1 MGADRSKKSKS
12 DDTPFALKSD
22 RKILIVDDDPLV
34 TLALKKFIQKKGFEV
49 LTANTGKKA
58 LDKIEAEEPHIV
70 LLDLRLPDS
79 LDGLAVLGMIKKTRP
94 EITVVMISGQ
104 TEIHGAVEAMKL
116 GAVDYLEK
124 PIDFE
129 RLEEVLASVTE
140 ETPVS
145 VEPDSVLAGMV
156 YASGKMK
163 QVTEI
168 MKRLAAKSD
177 ITVLVLGETGTGKN
191 FFCKKLHALSPRKN
205 GTYVQIGCSNI
216 PGHLIESELFG
227 YEKGAFTDAKDSKMG
242 LVEVADGGT
251 LLLDE
256 IGEMPYEFQ
265 SKILNL
271 LEEKRFRR
279 IGALHD
285 TAVDVRILAATNRD
299 LQKEVQ
305 EKKFRLDLYYRLNV
319 ATIELPPLR
328 ERVEDIPRLV
338 NDFLESFCDKY
349 ECSKKTISP
358 EGMNLLQQYKWPGNI
373 RELKNLI
380 EKMIVLSE
388 NDRIGCEEISANL
401 LVQQQ
406 RQEDPKERNSF
417 EAELTN
423 GLSLASME
431 EEYIKSA
438 LKLADGNQ
446 TKAAEFLCISR
457 DTLRYRLKKLGI
469 A

>member
-1 MGADRSKKSKS
+1 MGADRPIKSKS
-12 DDTPFALKSD
+12 SDAPSAIKSD
-22 RKILIVDDDPLV
+22 KKILIVDDDPLV
-34 TLALKKFIQKKGFEV
+34 TLALKKFIQKKGFDV

-58 LDKIEAEEPHIV
+58 LDKIEAEDPDIV

-79 LDGLAVLGMIKKTRP
+79 LDGIAVLGMIKKTRP
-94 EITVVMISGQ
+94 EIAVVMISGQ

-129 RLEEVLASVTE
+129 RLEDVLALVTKE
-140 ETPVS
+140 APAS
-145 VEPDSVLAGMV
+145 AKPDSVLSDMV
-156 YASGKMK
+156 YASSKMK
-163 QVTEI
+163 QITEI
-168 MKRLAAKSD
+168 MKRLAVKSD
-177 ITVLVLGETGTGKN
+177 ITILILGETGTGKN
-191 FFCKKLHALSPRKN
+191 FLCKKIHELSPRKKA
-205 GTYVQIGCSNI
+205 TYVQIGCSNI

-227 YEKGAFTDAKDSKMG
+227 YERGAFTDAKDSKKG
-242 LVEVADGGT
+242 LAEVADGGT

-285 TAVDVRILAATNRD
+285 TNVDIRILAATNRD
-299 LQKEVQ
+299 LQEQVQ

-328 ERVEDIPRLV
+328 ERLEDIPLLV
-338 NDFLESFCDKY
+338 SDFMKRFCKKY
-349 ECSKKTISP
+349 ECKKKTITAD
-358 EGMNLLQQYKWPGNI
+358 GMSMLQKYNWPGNI

-380 EKMIVLSE
+380 EKLIVLSE
-388 NDRIGCEEISANL
+388 SEKIGAEEISANL
-401 LVQQQ
+401 LIQQN
-406 RQEDPKERNSF
+406 RQEESEERNSF
-417 EAELTN
+417 EAELTS

-431 EEYIKSA
+431 EEYIKTA
-438 LKLADGNQ
+438 LKLTGGNQ
-446 TKAAEFLCISR
+446 RKAADLLCISR
-457 DTLRYRLKKLGI
+457 DTLRYRLKKLGLG
-469 A
+469 

>member
-1 MGADRSKKSKS
+1 MGADRPKKSKS
-12 DDTPFALKSD
+12 SDASSAPKSD
-22 RKILIVDDDPLV
+22 KKILIVDDDPLV

-58 LDKIEAEEPHIV
+58 LDKIEAEDPHIV

-79 LDGLAVLGMIKKTRP
+79 LDGIAVLGMIKKTRP
-94 EITVVMISGQ
+94 EIAVVMISGQ

-129 RLEEVLASVTE
+129 RLDDVLALVTK
-140 ETPVS
+140 ETSASAKPG
-145 VEPDSVLAGMV
+145 SVLADMV
-156 YASGKMK
+156 YASSKMK
-163 QVTEI
+163 QVIEI
-168 MKRLAAKSD
+168 MKRLAVKSD
-177 ITVLVLGETGTGKN
+177 ITVLILGETGTGKN
-191 FFCKKLHALSPRKN
+191 FLCRKIHELSPRKKA
-205 GTYVQIGCSNI
+205 TYVQIGCSNI

-227 YEKGAFTDAKDSKMG
+227 YERGAFTDAKDSKKG
-242 LVEVADGGT
+242 LAEVADGGT

-279 IGALHD
+279 IGSLHD
-285 TAVDVRILAATNRD
+285 TNVDVRILAATNRD
-299 LQKEVQ
+299 LQEQVQ

-328 ERVEDIPRLV
+328 ERLEDIPLLV
-338 NDFLESFCDKY
+338 NDFMKRFCKKY
-349 ECSKKTISP
+349 DCKKKIITAD
-358 EGMNLLQQYKWPGNI
+358 GMSMLQKYKWPGNI

-388 NDRIGCEEISANL
+388 NDKIGCEEISANL
-401 LVQQQ
+401 LVQQNKT
-406 RQEDPKERNSF
+406 EESTERSF
-417 EAELTN
+417 ESELIS

-457 DTLRYRLKKLGI
+457 DTLRYRLKKLGLG
-469 A
+469 